1 MLATAC
7 EELAPDAI
15 ALLYISASGKPTHPC
30 LDMVQLL
37 NKKFLYGYSLDIN
50 FTYRG
55 ELSGHCE
62 VSGITAC
69 VEGFK
74 TD

>member
-1 MLATAC
+1 MQLLFFTFRP
-7 EELAPDAI
+7 LVNQLIP
-15 ALLYISASGKPTHPC
+15 ALIWSNLKC
-30 LDMVQLL
+30 LSLL

-69 VEGFK
+69 VEGFM

>member
-1 MLATAC
+1 M
-7 EELAPDAI
+7 
-15 ALLYISASGKPTHPC
+15 
-30 LDMVQLL
+30 QLL
-37 NKKFLYGYSLDIN
+37 FFTFRLLVNQLIPALIWSNSKCLSLLNRKFLYEYSLDIN

-55 ELSGHCE
+55 DLSGHCE

-69 VEGFK
+69 VEGFM